1 MITGVGVDI
10 VEIAR
15 VTRGLAEHGDN
26 FARRI
31 LADVEWDAFRAAIA
45 PAAFVA
51 KRFAAKEAFGKALG
65 TGVRAPA
72 TLRAIWIEHDDL
84 GRPGFGFDAVLAQWL
99 ATRGVDRHHLSLSD
113 ERDAAI
119 AFVVL
124 ETNAT
129 GVHR

>member
-1 MITGVGVDI
+1 MITGIGVDM

-15 VTRGLAEHGDN
+15 VEKGLAAHGEN

-31 LADVEWDAFRAAIA
+31 LAEGEWAGFHAAPG
-45 PAAFVA
+45 PAAYVA

-72 TLRAIWIEHDDL
+72 TLRAIWVEHDDL
-84 GRPGFGFDAVLAQWL
+84 GRPAFGFDTDLAQWL
-99 ATRGVDRHHLSLSD
+99 EARGVVRHHLSLSD
-113 ERDAAI
+113 EREAAI

-124 ETNAT
+124 EGRA
-129 GVHR
+129 

>member
-1 MITGVGVDI
+1 M

-15 VTRGLAEHGDN
+15 VEQGLSAHGEK

-31 LADVEWDAFRAAIA
+31 LADGEWDGFRAAPL
-45 PAAFVA
+45 PAAFLA

-72 TLRAIWIEHDDL
+72 TLRAMWVEHDAL
-84 GRPGFGFDAVLAQWL
+84 GRPGFGFDTALAQWL
-99 ATRGVDRHHLSLSD
+99 DTRGVARHHLSLSD

-124 ETNAT
+124 EGRA
-129 GVHR
+129 

>member
-1 MITGVGVDI
+1 LITGIGVDM

-15 VTRGLAEHGDN
+15 VVQGLAAHGEN

-31 LADVEWDAFRAAIA
+31 LAESEWAGFRAASV
-45 PAAFVA
+45 PAAFLA

-72 TLRAIWIEHDDL
+72 TLRAMWVEHDAL
-84 GRPGFGFDAVLAQWL
+84 GRPGFGFDAALAQWL
-99 ATRGVDRHHLSLSD
+99 DARGVARHHLSLTD

-119 AFVVL
+119 AFVIL
-124 ETNAT
+124 EGKA
-129 GVHR
+129 

>member
-1 MITGVGVDI
+1 VIAGIGVDM
-10 VEIAR
+10 VEISR
-15 VTRGLAEHGDN
+15 VEKGLATHGEN

-31 LADVEWDAFRAAIA
+31 LAENEWAGFRAATG
-45 PAAFVA
+45 PAAFLA

-72 TLRAIWIEHDDL
+72 TLRAMWVEHDAL
-84 GRPGFGFDAVLAQWL
+84 GRPGFGFDTALAQWL
-99 ATRGVDRHHLSLSD
+99 EGRGVVRHHLSLSD

-124 ETNAT
+124 E
-129 GVHR
+129 GRE

>member
-1 MITGVGVDI
+1 
-10 VEIAR
+10 
-15 VTRGLAEHGDN
+15 
-26 FARRI
+26 
-31 LADVEWDAFRAAIA
+31 
-45 PAAFVA
+45 
-51 KRFAAKEAFGKALG
+51 
-65 TGVRAPA
+65 VRAPA

-129 GVHR
+129 GAPR

>member
-1 MITGVGVDI
+1 VIAGIGVDM

-15 VTRGLAEHGDN
+15 VEQGLASHGEN

-31 LADVEWDAFRAAIA
+31 LAEGEWAGFRAAA
-45 PAAFVA
+45 VPAAFVA

-72 TLRAIWIEHDDL
+72 TLRAMWVEHDEL
-84 GRPGFGFDAVLAQWL
+84 GCPRFGFDAALAQWL
-99 ATRGVDRHHLSLSD
+99 ETRGVIRHHLSLSD
-113 ERDAAI
+113 EREAAI

-124 ETNAT
+124 EGRA
-129 GVHR
+129 

>member
-1 MITGVGVDI
+1 LIAGIGVDM

-15 VTRGLAEHGDN
+15 VEKGLAAHGEN

-31 LADVEWDAFRAAIA
+31 LAESEWAGFHAAPV
-45 PAAFVA
+45 PAAFLA

-65 TGVRAPA
+65 TGVRAPRHC
-72 TLRAIWIEHDDL
+72 RAMWVEHDAL
-84 GRPGFGFDAVLAQWL
+84 GRPGFGFDVALAQWL
-99 ATRGVDRHHLSLSD
+99 EARGVARHHLSLTD

-124 ETNAT
+124 EGIA
-129 GVHR
+129 

>member
-1 MITGVGVDI
+1 MIAGVGVDI

-15 VTRGLAEHGDN
+15 VARGLAEHGEN

-31 LADVEWDAFRAAIA
+31 LADDEWNAFRTASA

-72 TLRAIWIEHDDL
+72 TLRAMRIEHDAL
-84 GRPGFGFDAVLAQWL
+84 GRPSFGFDAALAQWL
-99 ATRGVDRHHLSLSD
+99 EARGVVRHHLSLSD

-124 ETNAT
+124 ETDLA
-129 GVHR
+129 GGAR

>member
-1 MITGVGVDI
+1 MIAGIGVDM

-15 VTRGLAEHGDN
+15 VEQGLAAHGEN

-31 LADVEWDAFRAAIA
+31 LAEGEWAGFRAAA
-45 PAAFVA
+45 VPAAFLA

-72 TLRAIWIEHDDL
+72 TLRAMWVEHDEL
-84 GRPGFGFDAVLAQWL
+84 GRPAFGFDAALAQWL
-99 ATRGVDRHHLSLSD
+99 ETRGVVRHHLSLSD
-113 ERDAAI
+113 EREAAV

-124 ETNAT
+124 EGRT
-129 GVHR
+129 

>member
-1 MITGVGVDI
+1 M

-15 VTRGLAEHGDN
+15 VEQGLAAHGDN

-31 LADVEWDAFRAAIA
+31 LAEGEWAGFRAASF
-45 PAAFVA
+45 PAAFLA

-72 TLRAIWIEHDDL
+72 TLRAVWVEHDEL
-84 GRPGFGFDAVLAQWL
+84 GRPSFGFDTALAQWL
-99 ATRGVDRHHLSLSD
+99 EARGVVRHHLSLSD
-113 ERDAAI
+113 EREAAV

-124 ETNAT
+124 EGEA
-129 GVHR
+129 

>member
-45 PAAFVA
+45 PAAFVSTT
-51 KRFAAKEAFGKALG
+51 LS
-65 TGVRAPA
+65 APA
-72 TLRAIWIEHDDL
+72 ST
-84 GRPGFGFDAVLAQWL
+84 
-99 ATRGVDRHHLSLSD
+99 
-113 ERDAAI
+113 AARV
-119 AFVVL
+119 A
-124 ETNAT
+124 
-129 GVHR
+129 

>member
-1 MITGVGVDI
+1 VIAGIGVDI

-15 VTRGLAEHGDN
+15 VEQGLAAHGEN

-31 LADVEWDAFRAAIA
+31 LAEGEWAGFRAAA
-45 PAAFVA
+45 VPAAFLA

-72 TLRAIWIEHDDL
+72 TLRSIWVEHDDL
-84 GRPGFGFDAVLAQWL
+84 GRPGFGFDTALAQWL
-99 ATRGVDRHHLSLSD
+99 EARGVVRHHLSLTD

-124 ETNAT
+124 EGTA
-129 GVHR
+129 

>member
-1 MITGVGVDI
+1 VIAGVGVDI

-15 VTRGLAEHGDN
+15 VARGLEAHGEN

-31 LADVEWDAFRAAIA
+31 LADAEWPGFQES
-45 PAAFVA
+45 PVHAAFLA

-72 TLRAIWIEHDDL
+72 TLRAMWVEHDAL
-84 GRPGFGFDAVLAQWL
+84 GRPSFGFDVALGAWL
-99 ATRGVDRHHLSLSD
+99 LQRGVARHHLSLSD
-113 ERDAAI
+113 ERSAAI

-124 ETNAT
+124 ESGEA
-129 GVHR
+129 GA